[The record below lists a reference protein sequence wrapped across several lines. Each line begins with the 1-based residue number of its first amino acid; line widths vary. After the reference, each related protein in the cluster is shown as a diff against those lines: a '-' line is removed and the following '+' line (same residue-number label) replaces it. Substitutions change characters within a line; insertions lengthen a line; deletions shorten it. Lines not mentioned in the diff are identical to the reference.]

1 MDRGQNSSES
11 PLKDEAAKP
20 RCQANDEVSPATQI
34 SGVSEKIQ
42 NFAGYT
48 QSAVEKTEHAAESS
62 YEAAEKAREAANEV
76 NEAARLVSRDANS
89 KPEDPQALGSER
101 DAALSPLSSEQTP
114 RDECQWKGVYN
125 ESLNVALPFQT
136 HQDSQD
142 LLPAWS
148 WYTSSLLLD
157 LLCAGSNAQI
167 SGFPAPNSG
176 TLCQETF
183 HVHDTQLSVDSTQK
197 VDEQPPSVSTDDG
210 PGDKPRK
217 VDSPRTDTRAR
228 GGDNGDVEDSRL
240 NPWIP
245 RFH

>member
-114 RDECQWKGVYN
+114 RDECQWK
-125 ESLNVALPFQT
+125 
-136 HQDSQD
+136 
-142 LLPAWS
+142 
-148 WYTSSLLLD
+148 D